1 MGRLEHILYMVDVE
15 DPNEVISALL
25 RDREDI
31 LREIERVKTGRR
43 ANRRWANAWKHYA
56 WLEKRKRL
64 RAEARVAEMD
74 RHIDEVRATR
84 NALLEV
90 LNG

>member
-31 LREIERVKTGRR
+31 LREIERVKTQRR
-43 ANRRWANAWKHYA
+43 ATRRWANSWKHYA

-64 RAEARVAEMD
+64 RAEERVAQMD
-74 RHIDEVRATR
+74 EHIDEVREAR
-84 NALLEV
+84 NALIEI

>member
-31 LREIERVKTGRR
+31 LREIERVKTERR
-43 ANRRWANAWKHYA
+43 ANRRWANSWKHYA
-56 WLEKRKRL
+56 WVEKRRRL
-64 RAEARVAEMD
+64 HLEARVAQMD
-74 RHIDEVRATR
+74 EHIDEVRAAR
-84 NALLEV
+84 NALIEI